1 MRALRIIFVLL
12 VLAITSF
19 AQDKLTPGVYKGT
32 WSGPSGG
39 GDFHRVT
46 IKNDGKGG
54 LTADLSFT
62 VGGEAA
68 VGKVASSK
76 SRWRESKIVYDFDV
90 QRDQAAN
97 FDPGNA
103 QRQDAFGNLQIDW
116 AEGQTID
123 EGTWKT
129 SSQ

>member
-1 MRALRIIFVLL
+1 MRALRFILVLL
-12 VLAITSF
+12 VLAMTSF

-39 GDFHRVT
+39 GDFIVT
-46 IKNDGKGG
+46 VKNDGKGG

-76 SRWRESKIVYDFDV
+76 VDGAKVEIVYDFDV
-90 QRDQAAN
+90 Q
-97 FDPGNA
+97 GTK
-103 QRQDAFGNLQIDW
+103 LQTSTQGTLSGKTLSGTYKST